1 MSQKTFRYTW
11 HGKKYEWLSSVV
23 LSRNPGINPQ
33 DPTYAVF
40 ASCFWNID
48 VTKQKLIVYGLGM
61 RILEGIKDFPRDF
74 DWIKK
79 GIFASIKESGFL
91 SGGIKST
98 RRNWDTFDKF
108 WSHTRFNQ
116 ALSRLRVDL
125 YALADKEKAASAV
138 SNENRYI
145 EPSVP
150 DVPDTD
156 PAQEEEE
163 KNEGL
168 GTAKKLLIVGGAAVI
183 LMLIFKRKR

>member
-1 MSQKTFRYTW
+1 MSKKTFRYTW
-11 HGKKYEWLSSVV
+11 HGKKYEWTDETVI
-23 LSRNPGINPQ
+23 SRDHVWQG
-33 DPTYAVF
+33 DKYVA

-48 VTKQKLIVYGLGM
+48 VNKQKAIVYGLGM

-79 GIFASIKESGFL
+79 GIFASIQESGFL

-98 RRNWDTFDKF
+98 RRNWETFDKF
-108 WSHTRFNQ
+108 WSHTRFDR

-145 EPSVP
+145 PPSTP

-156 PAQEEEE
+156 PAQKDEEED
-163 KNEGL
+163 EGL
-168 GTAKKLLIVGGAAVI
+168 GTAQKLLIVGGAAAI
-183 LMLIFKRKR
+183 LMLIFKRKK